1 MLFQRFQTS
10 ITQLYDY
17 QTIKQSRVVI
27 FTDPKTSNTLI
38 HKTLSDAMLRFDFIY
53 YLCIIMAKKPFTP
66 IPPMAELPPAE
77 EINVQEI
84 LNKYLNGEIDLICVL
99 GPTASGKTRYAVQ
112 LARRINTLL
121 EASCCDSASEKRAT
135 PLAAG
140 GGARSAGVGG
150 VLFAAESQ
158 QLAGAEIISADS
170 RQVYRGMDIGTG
182 KDLSEYE
189 EIPYHLMDI
198 VDAGSKYNI
207 FEYQRDFEKAYKDIR
222 NRGGIPILCGGSG
235 LYIEAATCGY
245 SLPEVQPDPELR
257 AELEK
262 KTDEELIARLASL
275 KPLHNTTDYDTRKRL
290 IRALEIAIYEAEH
303 PVQHTS
309 FLPKNT
315 YYIGTLVSRDERN
328 ARIDRRLDARL
339 EEGMVEEIR
348 GLIDGTH
355 PALAPDHRPIMAED
369 LIYYGLEYKFVTL
382 YITGELTYDQMRTQL
397 ATAIHQFAKRQMTW
411 FRGMERKGILIHWTN
426 V

>member
-1 MLFQRFQTS
+1 MS
-10 ITQLYDY
+10 K
-17 QTIKQSRVVI
+17 KQ
-27 FTDPKTSNTLI
+27 
-38 HKTLSDAMLRFDFIY
+38 FI
-53 YLCIIMAKKPFTP
+53 P

-77 EINVQEI
+77 KINVAEI
-84 LNKYLNGEIDLICVL
+84 LRKYLSGEIDLICVL
-99 GPTASGKTRYAVQ
+99 GPTASGKTRYAVK
-112 LARRINTLL
+112 LAREINALL
-121 EASCCDSASEKRAT
+121 ADSSAEPSAKEKRAT

-140 GGARSAGVGG
+140 GGARSEGVGG
-150 VLFAAESQ
+150 VLFVAGGSAEGP
-158 QLAGAEIISADS
+158 GAEIISADS

-182 KDLSEYE
+182 KDLNEYE

-198 VDAGSKYNI
+198 VDAGTKYNI
-207 FEYQRDFEKAYKDIR
+207 FEYQRDFEKVYKDIR
-222 NRGGIPILCGGSG
+222 DRGGIPILCGGSG

-245 SLPEVQPDPELR
+245 SLPEVPPDPQLR
-257 AELEK
+257 EELEK
-262 KTDEELIARLASL
+262 KTDEELIAQLASL

-303 PVQHTS
+303 PVQRTS

-339 EEGMVEEIR
+339 KEGMVEEIK
-348 GLIDGTH
+348 GLLEGTYQAIVPDADGKR
-355 PALAPDHRPIMAED
+355 RPVPAED

-382 YITGELTYDQMRTQL
+382 YIIGELTFEEMRTQL

-411 FRGMERKGILIHWTN
+411 FRGMERKGITIHWTE

>member
-1 MLFQRFQTS
+1 MS
-10 ITQLYDY
+10 K
-17 QTIKQSRVVI
+17 KQ
-27 FTDPKTSNTLI
+27 
-38 HKTLSDAMLRFDFIY
+38 FI
-53 YLCIIMAKKPFTP
+53 P

-77 EINVQEI
+77 EINVAEI
-84 LNKYLNGEIDLICVL
+84 LRKYLSGEIDLICVL
-99 GPTASGKTRYAVQ
+99 GPTASGKTRYAVK
-112 LARRINTLL
+112 LAREINALL
-121 EASCCDSASEKRAT
+121 ADSSAEPSAKEKRAT

-140 GGARSAGVGG
+140 GGARSEGVGG
-150 VLFAAESQ
+150 VLFVAGGSAEGP
-158 QLAGAEIISADS
+158 GAEIISADS

-182 KDLSEYE
+182 KDLNEYE

-198 VDAGSKYNI
+198 VDAGTKYNI
-207 FEYQRDFEKAYKDIR
+207 FEYQRDFEKVYKDIR
-222 NRGGIPILCGGSG
+222 DRGGIPILCGGSG

-245 SLPEVQPDPELR
+245 SLPEVPPDPQLR
-257 AELEK
+257 EELEK
-262 KTDEELIARLASL
+262 KTDEELIAQLASL

-303 PVQHTS
+303 PVQRTS

-339 EEGMVEEIR
+339 KEGMVEEIK
-348 GLIDGTH
+348 GLLEGTYQAIVPDADGKR
-355 PALAPDHRPIMAED
+355 RPVPAED

-382 YITGELTYDQMRTQL
+382 YIIGELTFEEMRTQL
-397 ATAIHQFAKRQMTW
+397 ATSIHQFAKRQMTW
-411 FRGMERKGILIHWTN
+411 FRSMERKGITIHWTE

>member
-1 MLFQRFQTS
+1 MS
-10 ITQLYDY
+10 K
-17 QTIKQSRVVI
+17 KQ
-27 FTDPKTSNTLI
+27 
-38 HKTLSDAMLRFDFIY
+38 FI
-53 YLCIIMAKKPFTP
+53 P

-77 EINVQEI
+77 KINVAEI
-84 LNKYLNGEIDLICVL
+84 LRKYLSGEIDLICVL
-99 GPTASGKTRYAVQ
+99 GPTASGKTRYAVK
-112 LARRINTLL
+112 LAREINALL
-121 EASCCDSASEKRAT
+121 ADSSAEPSAKEKRAT

-140 GGARSAGVGG
+140 GGARSEGVGG
-150 VLFAAESQ
+150 VLFVAGGSAEGP
-158 QLAGAEIISADS
+158 GAEIISADS

-182 KDLSEYE
+182 KDLNEYE

-198 VDAGSKYNI
+198 VDAGTKYNI
-207 FEYQRDFEKAYKDIR
+207 FEYQRDFEKVYKDIR
-222 NRGGIPILCGGSG
+222 DRGGIPILCGGSG

-245 SLPEVQPDPELR
+245 SLPEVPPDPQLR
-257 AELEK
+257 EELEK
-262 KTDEELIARLASL
+262 KTDEELIAQLASL

-303 PVQHTS
+303 PVQRTS

-339 EEGMVEEIR
+339 KEGMVEEIK
-348 GLIDGTH
+348 GLLEGTYQAIVPDADGKR
-355 PALAPDHRPIMAED
+355 RPVPAED

-382 YITGELTYDQMRTQL
+382 YIIGELTFEEMRTQL
-397 ATAIHQFAKRQMTW
+397 ATSIHQFAKRQMTW
-411 FRGMERKGILIHWTN
+411 FRSMERKGITIHWTE

>member
-1 MLFQRFQTS
+1 
-10 ITQLYDY
+10 
-17 QTIKQSRVVI
+17 
-27 FTDPKTSNTLI
+27 
-38 HKTLSDAMLRFDFIY
+38 
-53 YLCIIMAKKPFTP
+53 MAKKQFTP

-77 EINVQEI
+77 EINVREI
-84 LNKYLNGEIDLICVL
+84 LDKYLAGEIDLICVL

-112 LARRINTLL
+112 MARHINSLLL
-121 EASCCDSASEKRAT
+121 EADGRGKR
-135 PLAAG
+135 
-140 GGARSAGVGG
+140 GACHQPSH
-150 VLFAAESQ
+150 
-158 QLAGAEIISADS
+158 AEIISADS

-182 KDLSEYE
+182 KDLNEYE

-198 VDAGSKYNI
+198 VDAGEKYNI
-207 FEYQRDFEKAYKDIR
+207 FEYQRDFEKAYRDIR
-222 NRGGIPILCGGSG
+222 KRGCIPILCGGSG

-245 SLPEVQPDPELR
+245 SLPEVPANPELR

-262 KTDEELIARLASL
+262 KTNEELIEQLASL

-290 IRALEIAIYEAEH
+290 IRALEIAIYESEH
-303 PVQHTS
+303 PIQRTAY
-309 FLPKNT
+309 LPKNT

-348 GLIDGTH
+348 SLLDGSH
-355 PALAPDHRPIMAED
+355 PALKSHSALKNQTASNEGQEQDIKPISAED
-369 LIYYGLEYKFVTL
+369 LIYYGLEYKFVTQ
-382 YITGELTYDQMRTQL
+382 YIIGELSYEQMRTGL

-411 FRGMERKGILIHWTN
+411 FRGMERKGIRIHWTT